1 MAFDYEKIKKQDQG
15 EFWASYSDL
24 FSVMSL
30 IFLLLYVVASLRS
43 GTSNIQAHMEYQAVA
58 QERDDLQQQIK
69 VYNTLKE
76 DYLHHGA
83 SEDEQKMYEQ
93 LMDKLVLLK
102 EEAGREKEELRKL
115 ADENAQKEEAL
126 NQYQQ
131 MVRNIINNNMIS
143 QARIKRRD
151 RTIVKKNEVIK
162 DNVAQIEDLN
172 KTVKEKEEAI
182 KKGEKEIAD
191 TNKKLDIKI
200 TQLQNA
206 YKANR
211 ITKEKMNSEIE
222 QLKQESEVKVSQLQA
237 LNEKTKSELQE
248 VNQVLQESTKELE
261 TARQELQQQGSQ
273 IADLMEEKTQF
284 TRKISSLQNQH
295 QKQMEAERRKF
306 ESELNKQKLTA
317 QQRAQRMAEFQKEAA
332 AKERALAGQVK
343 NLQAQAQ
350 EVQNSLDQ
358 TLLAKNELEEKAQAL
373 EGEKKQ
379 LAKDVGKLRELAN
392 AKKKAINAIKENL
405 QKSGLEA
412 EVDENTGDV
421 VISFGRE
428 YFDSGKA
435 ELKPGMEQVIRKF
448 MPAYSKSLMQDPK
461 IAEKIKSIEIVG
473 FASPTYKGKYVDPVS
488 LEASNKEA
496 INYNMDL
503 SYYRARAIFDYVF
516 DTSKIQYKHQKDLLP
531 RVKVTGRSFLAEGE
545 NAREVSSM
553 TNAEYCAKYDCKKSQ
568 RVMIKFN
575 MEP

>member
-1 MAFDYEKIKKQDQG
+1 MAFDYDKIKKQDQG
-15 EFWASYSDL
+15 DFWASYSDL

-30 IFLLLYVVASLRS
+30 IFLLLYVVSSIRS
-43 GTSNIQAHMEYQAVA
+43 GTSNIQSHMEYQAIA
-58 QERDDLQQQIK
+58 QQRDDLQQQIK

-83 SEDEQKMYEQ
+83 SDDEQKMYEQ

-102 EEAGREKEELRKL
+102 EEAGQEKENLRKL
-115 ADENAQKEEAL
+115 AEENEQKEEAL

-172 KTVKEKEEAI
+172 KTVKEKESAI

-200 TQLQNA
+200 AQLQNA

-211 ITKEKMNSEIE
+211 ISKDKMNE
-222 QLKQESEVKVSQLQA
+222 QIQELKEESQAKVSQLQA
-237 LNEKTKSELQE
+237 INEKTKSELQE
-248 VNQVLQESTKELE
+248 VTQVLQESNKELDQ
-261 TARQELQQQGSQ
+261 ARQELQQQGSQ
-273 IADLMEEKTQF
+273 IANLVEEKSKF
-284 TRKISSLQNQH
+284 TKQISNLQTQH
-295 QKQMEAERRKF
+295 QKQIESEKQKF
-306 ESELNKQKLTA
+306 ESELAKQKLTA

-332 AKERALAGQVK
+332 AKERALSGQIK
-343 NLQAQAQ
+343 NLQAKAQ
-350 EVQNSLDQ
+350 EVQSNLDE

-373 EGEKKQ
+373 EGEKQQ
-379 LAKDVGKLRELAN
+379 LTKDVSKLKEMAD
-392 AKKKAINAIKENL
+392 AKKKAIQAIKENL
-405 QKSGLEA
+405 AKSGLTA
-412 EVDENTGDV
+412 DVDENTGDV

-428 YFDSGKA
+428 YFESGKA
-435 ELKPGMEQVIRKF
+435 ELKPGMEDVIKKF
-448 MPAYSKSLMQDPK
+448 MPAYSKSLLQDPK
-461 IAEKIKSIEIVG
+461 VAEKVKSIEIVG
-473 FASPTYKGKYVDPVS
+473 FASPTYKGKYVNPVS
-488 LEASNKEA
+488 LEASNRDA
-496 INYNMDL
+496 VNYNMDL

-516 DTSKIQYKHQKDLLP
+516 DTSKIQYKHQKDILP
-531 RVKVTGRSFLAEGE
+531 MVKVTGRSFLAEGE
-545 NAREVSSM
+545 NAREISSM

>member
-1 MAFDYEKIKKQDQG
+1 MAFDYNKIKKQEQG
-15 EFWASYSDL
+15 DFWASYSDL

-30 IFLLLYVVASLRS
+30 IFLLLYVVASLRT
-43 GTSNIQAHMEYQAVA
+43 GTSNIQSHIEYQALA

-83 SEDEQKMYEQ
+83 SDDEQKMYEQ

-102 EEAGREKEELRKL
+102 EEAGREKEDLRKL

-151 RTIVKKNEVIK
+151 RTIDKKNEVIK

-172 KTVKEKEEAI
+172 KTVKEKEAAI

-211 ITKEKMNSEIE
+211 ITKEKMNSEID
-222 QLKQESEVKVSQLQA
+222 QLKEESEMKVSQLRA
-237 LNEKTKSELQE
+237 LNEKTKSELEE
-248 VNQVLQESTKELE
+248 VNQVLQESTQELE
-261 TARQELQQQGSQ
+261 QARQELTQQGSQ
-273 IADLMEEKTQF
+273 IANLMEEKNQF
-284 TRKISSLQNQH
+284 TRKISSLQSQH
-295 QKQMEAERRKF
+295 AKQIAAEKQKF
-306 ESELNKQKLTA
+306 EAELNKQKLTA
-317 QQRAQRMAEFQKEAA
+317 QQRAQRMMEFQKEAA
-332 AKERALAGQVK
+332 AKERALASQVK
-343 NLQAQAQ
+343 GLQAQAQ
-350 EVQNSLDQ
+350 EVQGALDQ
-358 TLLAKNELEEKAQAL
+358 TLLAKNELEEKAKAL
-373 EGEKKQ
+373 EGEKTQ
-379 LAKDVGKLRELAN
+379 LAKDVSKLKEMAD
-392 AKKKAINAIKENL
+392 AKKKAIQAIKQNL
-405 QKSGLEA
+405 AKSGLEA

-435 ELKPGMEQVIRKF
+435 ELKPGMENVIKKF
-448 MPAYSKSLMQDPK
+448 MPAYSQSLLSDPK
-461 IAEKIKSIEIVG
+461 VAEKIKSIEIIG
-473 FASPTYKGKYVDPVS
+473 FASPTYRGKYVDPVS
-488 LEASNKEA
+488 LKASNREA
-496 INYNMDL
+496 VNYNMDL
-503 SYYRARAIFDYVF
+503 SYYRARSIFDYIF
-516 DTSKIQYKHQKDLLP
+516 DTSKMQYKHQKDILP
-531 RVKVTGRSFLAEGE
+531 MVKVTGRSFLAEGE

>member
-1 MAFDYEKIKKQDQG
+1 MAFDYDKIKKQDQG
-15 EFWASYSDL
+15 DFWASYSDL

-30 IFLLLYVVASLRS
+30 IFLLLYVVSSLRS
-43 GTSNIQAHMEYQAVA
+43 GTSNIQFHMEYQAIA

-76 DYLHHGA
+76 DYLHNGA
-83 SEDEQKMYEQ
+83 SNDEQKMYEQ

-102 EEAGREKEELRKL
+102 EEAGKEKEDLRKL
-115 ADENAQKEEAL
+115 AEENEQKEEAL

-172 KTVKEKEEAI
+172 KTVKEKESAI
-182 KKGEKEIAD
+182 KKGEREIAD

-211 ITKEKMNSEIE
+211 ISKDKMNE
-222 QLKQESEVKVSQLQA
+222 QIQELKVESEAKVNQLQA
-237 LNEKTKSELQE
+237 INEKTRSELKE
-248 VNQVLQESTKELE
+248 VTQVLQESNKELDQ
-261 TARQELQQQGSQ
+261 ARQELQQQGSQ
-273 IADLMEEKTQF
+273 IADLVQEKTKF
-284 TRKISSLQNQH
+284 TKQIANLQTQH
-295 QKQMEAERRKF
+295 QKQIEAEKQKF
-306 ESELNKQKLTA
+306 ENELNKQKLTA
-317 QQRAQRMAEFQKEAA
+317 KQREQRIAEFQKEAA
-332 AKERALAGQVK
+332 SKERALSGQIK
-343 NLQAQAQ
+343 SLQAKAQ
-350 EVQNSLDQ
+350 EVQSNLDE

-373 EGEKKQ
+373 EGEKQQ
-379 LAKDVGKLRELAN
+379 LTKDVSKLKEMAD
-392 AKKKAINAIKENL
+392 AKKKAIQAIKENL
-405 QKSGLEA
+405 AKSGLTA
-412 EVDENTGDV
+412 DVDENTGDV

-428 YFDSGKA
+428 YFESGKA
-435 ELKPGMEQVIRKF
+435 ELKPGMEDVIKKF
-448 MPAYSKSLMQDPK
+448 MPAYSKSLLQDPK
-461 IAEKIKSIEIVG
+461 VAEKIKSIEIVG
-473 FASPTYKGKYVDPVS
+473 FASPTYKGKYVNPVS
-488 LEASNKEA
+488 LEASNRDA
-496 INYNMDL
+496 VNYNMDL

-516 DTSKIQYKHQKDLLP
+516 DTSKIQYKHQRDILP
-531 RVKVTGRSFLAEGE
+531 MVKVTGRSFLAEGE
-545 NAREVSSM
+545 NAREISSM